1 MSNRVT
7 SQGGRAR
14 PHGAR
19 GKVAAQRAAA
29 RRSARRKRILLAGV
43 GTALVVVLAVVLAV
57 VRPGSSA
64 PSAAASST
72 GTAAQNAAVAQ
83 AVTSVPATTF
93 NAVGAGTAAGLNATS
108 GQPPLTVNGKP
119 EVVYVGGE
127 FCPYCAA
134 ERWALTAALGRFGT
148 FTGLNL
154 IHSSPTDVYP
164 STPTLSFHGSGYTS
178 KYVAFTPVEW
188 FGEADDASSP
198 FGHVVLQNPTPQEA
212 ALFNKYAGGSIPFVD
227 FGNQYLVPQA
237 QYLPSA
243 LQGMSW
249 SQVAAAMRTPSSAVA
264 KDIDGAANIDTAA
277 ICAMTNG
284 QPGSVCS
291 SPGVT
296 AAAGQLGS

>member
-7 SQGGRAR
+7 GKGGRAR
-14 PHGAR
+14 PQGAR
-19 GKVAAQRAAA
+19 GKVAAQRATA
-29 RRSARRKRILLAGV
+29 RRAARRKRILLAGV
-43 GTALVVVLAVVLAV
+43 GTSLVVVLAVLLAV

-72 GTAAQNAAVAQ
+72 GTAAQNAAVARQ
-83 AVTSVPATTF
+83 VTSVPAATF
-93 NAVGAGTAAGLNATS
+93 NAVGAGTAAGLKATS
-108 GQPPLTVNGKP
+108 GQPPLTANGKP
-119 EVVYVGGE
+119 EVLYMGGE

-154 IHSSPTDVYP
+154 IHSSPTDVFP

-178 KYVAFTPVEW
+178 KYLDFTPVEW

-198 FGHVVLQNPTPQEA
+198 FGHVVLENPTPQET

-227 FGNQYLVPQA
+227 FGNQHLVPQA
-237 QYLPSA
+237 QFLPSA

-249 SQVAAAMRTPSSAVA
+249 SQVAAAMQTPSSAVA